1 MVFSK
6 LGRSEANARSEI
18 PKVGNGCFDMTPS
31 HETLVKLGRS
41 ETNAVLKVLK

>member
-18 PKVGNGCFDMTPS
+18 PKVGNDCFDMTRRM
-31 HETLVKLGRS
+31 KLLS
-41 ETNAVLKVLK
+41 N